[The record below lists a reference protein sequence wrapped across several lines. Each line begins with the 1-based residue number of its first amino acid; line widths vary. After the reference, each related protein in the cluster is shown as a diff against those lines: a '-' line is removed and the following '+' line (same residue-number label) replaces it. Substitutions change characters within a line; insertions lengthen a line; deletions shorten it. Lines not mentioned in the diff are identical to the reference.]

1 LTSLSPGKCGLTSRR
16 GSAAARQAVHQDN
29 DAQALMEVGTGNS
42 RFVSVR
48 YGFTACDRVD
58 GVAVRR
64 AGELKNGAAP
74 GTAGLTIVNV
84 ALAGILTA
92 STS

>member
-1 LTSLSPGKCGLTSRR
+1 MTGLSPGKCGLTSRR

-48 YGFTACDRVD
+48 YGFTACDRVA
-58 GVAVRR
+58 GGACVAL
-64 AGELKNGAAP
+64 AKLKNGAAP
-74 GTAGLTIVNV
+74 GTAGLTTINTL
-84 ALAGILTA
+84 LAGILTA

>member
-1 LTSLSPGKCGLTSRR
+1 MRR
-16 GSAAARQAVHQDN
+16 RVRPFTQDN
-29 DAQALMEVGTGNS
+29 DAQALMEVGTGIP
-42 RFVSVR
+42 FVSVR
-48 YGFTACDRVD
+48 YGFTACDRVA

-64 AGELKNGAAP
+64 AGETKNGAAP

>member
-1 LTSLSPGKCGLTSRR
+1 MLQELRTSPSALTGLSPGKCGLTSRR

-48 YGFTACDRVD
+48 YGFTACDRVA

-64 AGELKNGAAP
+64 AGETKKWRSARHSR
-74 GTAGLTIVNV
+74 VND
-84 ALAGILTA
+84 
-92 STS
+92 S

>member
-1 LTSLSPGKCGLTSRR
+1 MSSGITDIAQRVAGLSPGKCGLTSRR

-48 YGFTACDRVD
+48 YGFTACDRVA
-58 GVAVRR
+58 GVAMRR
-64 AGELKNGAAP
+64 AGETKKWRSARHSR
-74 GTAGLTIVNV
+74 VND
-84 ALAGILTA
+84 
-92 STS
+92 S